1 MARLDRVRGYT
12 IPDRALY
19 EYLIGIFPFYGPNV
33 IPESIYLV
41 RQGERERQ
49 YVIFNTSEPIQIA
62 EIAGGWKRDSDGRWR
77 LVGEN
82 IGKPID
88 GGASMFTE
96 YKGFAMNIE
105 DANRLGLYSSAVA
118 QSIAPSAETIAEE
131 KKRGAAARKYLKEEA
146 QKERWRA
153 EAGFLNDLSEGA
165 GAVAAGIV
173 NALGRVVG
181 KTAAGFIGSLGP
193 YGVLAVTIAAG
204 AATAYYVVPLVKAAK
219 RGQ

>member
-49 YVIFNTSEPIQIA
+49 YVIFNTSEPIQVSLLA
-62 EIAGGWKRDSDGRWR
+62 TPGTLWSGAPK
-77 LVGEN
+77 N
-82 IGKPID
+82 IGNPIT
-88 GGASMFTE
+88 GGPSMFTE
-96 YKGFAMNIE
+96 YKGFAMKIE

-146 QKERWRA
+146 EKERWRA
-153 EAGFLNDLSEGA
+153 EVGLLNDLSEGA

-173 NALGRVVG
+173 NVLGRVIG

-219 RGQ
+219 RGK